1 MLALFIEYQ
10 QSNRC
15 FKGRGSLVPHGCVL
29 SPKELDLRV
38 VVAIRCR
45 SKTVLV
51 TFRCGNVSSLKQLY
65 ERSAILKVCA
75 KWRED
80 FWVFLVLDPYAFL
93 FVHMS
98 K

>member
-1 MLALFIEYQ
+1 M
-10 QSNRC
+10 
-15 FKGRGSLVPHGCVL
+15 L

-65 ERSAILKVCA
+65 EHSAILKVCA

-80 FWVFLVLDPYAFL
+80 FWFFSGIGSICL
-93 FVHMS
+93 FICPHVQINITGQ
-98 K
+98 